1 MDKSKLGD
9 RIKAYREE
17 LGLSPQ
23 ALAEKTG
30 CPVDIIE
37 RAEAGGR
44 QPALGY
50 LVKLARGLG
59 LRLGTLLDDEM
70 VNDPLIY
77 RAAEMTK
84 AVLPAG
90 AITTEGQAY
99 YALGKGKADRH
110 MEPFRITLGPS
121 QGEPNL
127 SAHEGEEFII
137 VIGGKVRLDYGAQ
150 THVLGVGDSMYYN
163 SVVPHQVSC
172 AEGEAAEIYA
182 VIYVPL

>member
-1 MDKSKLGD
+1 MEKNRFAERLKN
-9 RIKAYREE
+9 YREE
-17 LGLSPQ
+17 AGLSVQ
-23 ALAEKTG
+23 ALADKTG

-50 LVKLARGLG
+50 LVKLARAFGV
-59 LRLGTLLDDEM
+59 RLGTLLDDEM
-70 VNDPLIY
+70 VNDPLIH
-77 RAAEMTK
+77 RAAEMK
-84 AVLPAG
+84 QAVLPAG

-121 QGEPNL
+121 LKEPVL
-127 SAHEGEEFII
+127 SSHEGEEFIV
-137 VIGGKVRLDYGAQ
+137 VISGKVRLDYGAE
-150 THVLGVGDSMYYN
+150 THVLEAGDSMYYN
-163 SVVPHQVSC
+163 SIVPHHVAC
-172 AEGEAAEIYA
+172 AEGESAEIYA